1 MREQEIGMGREA
13 GTDKGLGSNSGQVSR
28 GLSTGSGRLRTGGL
42 TSRKS
47 HRYGELLEMGC

>member
-1 MREQEIGMGREA
+1 MGQEA